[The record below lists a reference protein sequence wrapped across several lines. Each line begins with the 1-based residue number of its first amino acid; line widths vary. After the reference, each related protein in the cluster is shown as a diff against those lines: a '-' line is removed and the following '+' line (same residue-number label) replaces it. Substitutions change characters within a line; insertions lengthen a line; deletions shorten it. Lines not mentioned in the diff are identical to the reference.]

1 MNINILFFLYKEKR
15 QYYAIIPINMTHQN
29 TISLD
34 SDLNL
39 SLGEVI
45 GLSKMFWSGDFG
57 NPNHKL
63 TPGQNRVM
71 EDTKKAVQKNMDAM
85 GLW

>member
-1 MNINILFFLYKEKR
+1 
-15 QYYAIIPINMTHQN
+15 MTHQN
-29 TISLD
+29 TLSLD
-34 SDLNL
+34 TDFDL

-45 GLSKMFWSGDFG
+45 GLSKMFWSGDAG

-63 TPGQNRVM
+63 TPGQRRVM
-71 EDTKKAVQKNMDAM
+71 EDTRNAVQKNMDAM